1 MEVMDM
7 NFEYDLSRI
16 CRSCRMECQELH
28 PIFDSIGSSG
38 VPLHEMMSVC
48 TQLQIHY
55 NDGMPRNLCSP
66 CVTDINTSYSFRKR
80 CEQSDMMLREYISR
94 KKQDGSG
101 ADGGNAVKVELFDIK
116 PEITFI
122 DADPLIGEKCFAVSI
137 QDGRGVEGIE
147 GNPEE
152 GLIEALDDDDDMIQ
166 AEFVDNSD
174 RDSDMDY
181 DGGSLDDLIE
191 EVDTEG
197 EEEKPRTRQTRGR
210 KGHGFTKIKG
220 GTLACDSCE
229 RVFLDKRGI
238 ANHVKQHEPKPMK
251 ECSTCERNFSSS
263 YHLSRHMKIHE
274 MEVQCEHCDRRFSAA
289 VYDEYRQHMEQE
301 HPGIELLPERKIED
315 DKEQESDKPFRCKI
329 CHTGFNRRTHLT
341 RHMIGHGSVKR
352 FECAVC
358 QRKFHRKDNLQS
370 HLKTHGKP
378 RVKRIKSQTQ
388 QNAGQ
393 CAKVDKQIED
403 TKEGILVNKAKPQ
416 TKLCSIC
423 GQCFGRSYHL
433 NRHMR
438 LHAVK
443 PDFSKKTK
451 ITKRV
456 ITGLKMR
463 RPTGSIKSV
472 QCSICDKWF
481 GRSYHLKRHMKLHET
496 LCADVD
502 PEENKQ
508 KFEKSGLELALTLTA
523 DMVEEQGKMEAICRI
538 CDSSFDRIA
547 QLRSHLRSHV
557 DPESF
562 ADANIHTKPYLFE
575 EGYVLENYLDYL
587 VQQVCKWDVLR
598 FYQIVEPDG
607 EELELSDSDSE
618 PEEANQ
624 PVEGIVRRE
633 HVCALC
639 SESFPRI
646 KTIMDHARDQHR
658 PEDLIGCRH
667 CSRGFPSTE
676 LLVRHLKQQCE
687 NHHKKFFC
695 TFCNEK
701 FMWQTS
707 LNKHAQC
714 KHKPTKP
721 LWDKTELSGT
731 GETDDKEKKFVCQV
745 CSRGFQRL
753 EHLER
758 HIKIHI
764 PSEKKFECTQC
775 HKKFNRK
782 DNLRSHMK
790 IHKKDPEEEMANK
803 QTHLCVYCGR
813 GFSNSSNLIV
823 HMRRHTGER
832 PYKCDICDK
841 GFPRSSDL
849 QCHRRTHTGEKPCLC
864 TICGKGFSRSNKLVR
879 HMRIHTGARPYSC
892 TYCDRAFTQSNDLT
906 LHIRRHTGEKPYVCG
921 ICNERFIQ
929 GTALKAHQRVTGHYD
944 DGSSQPERFA
954 SISVNNP
961 NRLGINGP
969 KAVRQSPGTTSDD
982 LPKVVKPV
990 KSRKKANPSGSKPS
1004 TSVAPP
1010 PPSESSATVTSSKSI
1025 TVLPASAVFSAPASP
1040 GESSIKAPPSSLH
1053 GLPGAPHGYVPM
1065 PYIMPSYDLA
1075 STGLFSQNFSQQQ

>member
-301 HPGIELLPERKIED
+301 HPGIELLPER
-315 DKEQESDKPFRCKI
+315 
-329 CHTGFNRRTHLT
+329 
-341 RHMIGHGSVKR
+341 
-352 FECAVC
+352 
-358 QRKFHRKDNLQS
+358 
-370 HLKTHGKP
+370 
-378 RVKRIKSQTQ
+378 
-388 QNAGQ
+388 
-393 CAKVDKQIED
+393 
-403 TKEGILVNKAKPQ
+403 
-416 TKLCSIC
+416 
-423 GQCFGRSYHL
+423 
-433 NRHMR
+433 
-438 LHAVK
+438 
-443 PDFSKKTK
+443 
-451 ITKRV
+451 
-456 ITGLKMR
+456 
-463 RPTGSIKSV
+463 
-472 QCSICDKWF
+472 
-481 GRSYHLKRHMKLHET
+481 
-496 LCADVD
+496 
-502 PEENKQ
+502 